1 MTSRAVWSWLFVCSL
16 SSDVRW
22 CVQSWRM
29 SPERLWTMILLS
41 AMYVAL
47 LTAGVW
53 SANVSLLCSMSVP

>member
-1 MTSRAVWSWLFVCSL
+1 
-16 SSDVRW
+16 
-22 CVQSWRM
+22 M
-29 SPERLWTMILLS
+29 SPERLWTIILLS